1 MMESVVIDGTGKH
14 AAVEGYTIGGKSGTS
29 EPTTGNED
37 DGYVA
42 SFIAISPIENTQ
54 VVVLVVLYD
63 PEGETYQGGQTAGPV
78 AANILS
84 EVLPYLGI
92 DKDDENIT
100 TSENSTITVPNVSS
114 KTVSAA
120 KQILKEYGFSVN
132 SNISGDENTSI
143 VTDQMPKS
151 GTIVEKGANIYLYT
165 KENDTRISTQV
176 PAVTGLTIDE
186 AKSKLKSSNLN
197 IRVEGEEGTIISQ
210 EPQAEKS
217 VEEGTVVDVV
227 VQKNEE

>member
-1 MMESVVIDGTGKH
+1 MV
-14 AAVEGYTIGGKSGTS
+14 
-29 EPTTGNED
+29 
-37 DGYVA
+37 
-42 SFIAISPIENTQ
+42 
-54 VVVLVVLYD
+54 
-63 PEGETYQGGQTAGPV
+63 
-78 AANILS
+78 
-84 EVLPYLGI
+84 
-92 DKDDENIT
+92 
-100 TSENSTITVPNVSS
+100 NS
-114 KTVSAA
+114 
-120 KQILKEYGFSVN
+120 LKEYGFSVN
-132 SNISGDENTSI
+132 TNISGDENTSI

-197 IRVEGEEGTIISQ
+197 IRVESEEGTIISQ